1 MSISESLK
9 SFFHD
14 EGIHSTTIQPEFLE
28 VYIKL
33 NASFL
38 HRSTFGILIYTLFCK
53 KPVYKKP
60 STRQPKI

>member
-33 NASFL
+33 NASFYIEAL
-38 HRSTFGILIYTLFCK
+38 LGS
-53 KPVYKKP
+53 
-60 STRQPKI
+60 